1 VVELMVV
8 EMELMVDLVVVWV
21 TMVALEVQE
30 TYLL

>member
-1 VVELMVV
+1 MVV
-8 EMELMVDLVVVWV
+8 EMEPMVDLVVVWV

>member
-1 VVELMVV
+1 MVV

>member
-1 VVELMVV
+1 VVELTVV